1 MREKSAGP
9 IVRSGVV
16 GWLKDPQV
24 AMTDSEKLPAR
35 VPAGAFT
42 DSIVVT
48 VPEPGT
54 ATLAGLKD
62 ATAPVGTPETEKFA
76 VPQEPFRVVREIV

>member
-1 MREKSAGP
+1 M
-9 IVRSGVV
+9 
-16 GWLKDPQV
+16 
-24 AMTDSEKLPAR
+24 
-35 VPAGAFT
+35 
-42 DSIVVT
+42 VT

-62 ATAPVGTPETEKFA
+62 AKAPAGTPETEKFA